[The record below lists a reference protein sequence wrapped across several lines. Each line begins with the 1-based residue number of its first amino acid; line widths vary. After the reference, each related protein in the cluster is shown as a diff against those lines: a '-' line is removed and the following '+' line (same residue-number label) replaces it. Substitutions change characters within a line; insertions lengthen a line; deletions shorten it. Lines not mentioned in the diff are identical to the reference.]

1 MLERGLT
8 RLIKTATQRTARG
21 EAWPWAAI
29 LVVAYLMRRSLRG
42 EEPVRSIRVRPGHE
56 VTVSVQDPA
65 DG

>member
-8 RLIKTATQRTARG
+8 RLIKTATQRTA
-21 EAWPWAAI
+21 
-29 LVVAYLMRRSLRG
+29 RG